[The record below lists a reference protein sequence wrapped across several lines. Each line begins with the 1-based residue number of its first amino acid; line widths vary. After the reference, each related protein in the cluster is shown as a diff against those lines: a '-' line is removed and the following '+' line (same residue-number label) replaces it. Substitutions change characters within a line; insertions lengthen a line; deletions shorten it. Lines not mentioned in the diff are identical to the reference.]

1 MSYTKG
7 LFRLLLATLSGSRE
21 KCNNAFFFLVSRF
34 DNTPRFVIIIS
45 LFPGPHGTKER
56 NLSYC
61 GREMTTEPDPWFFV
75 LCVLVKNP
83 SILCP

>member
-7 LFRLLLATLSGSRE
+7 LSRLLLATLSEAE
-21 KCNNAFFFLVSRF
+21 KNATMLSFFLASRF
-34 DNTPRFVIIIS
+34 SDTPRFVIMIS

-75 LCVLVKNP
+75 LFFR
-83 SILCP
+83 STYAS